1 MQNDKLE
8 LLKLGSLQHLGEN
21 MLAFLL
27 RVAASSHLPKAKAME
42 EEDKT
47 GLSAAI
53 YFDILVRC
61 NYRNFIIFSC
71 LDS

>member
-1 MQNDKLE
+1 
-8 LLKLGSLQHLGEN
+8 

-53 YFDILVRC
+53 YFDILVHC
-61 NYRNFIIFSC
+61 NYRNFIMFSC
-71 LDS
+71 LDT